1 MNINLTLF
9 GQMLA
14 FFFFVW
20 FCMRLVWPPIVAAM
34 LARQEQIAEG
44 LENAERAKKDLQ
56 LAQKRATDEL
66 KKARVEAGEII
77 EQARKRSTQ
86 MIEEAKRDAR
96 AEGER
101 LKQAATAD
109 VEQEMRR
116 ARETLRAD
124 VAALAIVGAERI
136 LESSVDEQAH
146 AEMLD
151 RLVAGL

>member
-9 GQMLA
+9 GQMIA

-34 LARQEQIAEG
+34 VARQEQIAEG
-44 LENAERAKKDLQ
+44 LETADRAKKDLD

-66 KKARVEAGEII
+66 KKARAEAAEII
-77 EQARKRSTQ
+77 EQARKRSAQ
-86 MIEEAKRDAR
+86 MIEEAQREAR

-109 VEQEMRR
+109 VEQELRR
-116 ARETLRAD
+116 ARETLRTE
-124 VAALAIVGAERI
+124 VSALAVVGAERI
-136 LESSVDEQAH
+136 LERSVDAKSH

-151 RLVAGL
+151 RLVADL

>member
-34 LARQEQIAEG
+34 TARQEQIAEG
-44 LENAERAKKDLQ
+44 LETAERAKTDLN
-56 LAQKRATDEL
+56 LAQKRATDEIR
-66 KKARVEAGEII
+66 KARAEAAEIM
-77 EQARKRSTQ
+77 EQARKRSAQ

-101 LKQAATAD
+101 LKAAATTD
-109 VEQEMRR
+109 VQQEVQR
-116 ARETLRAD
+116 AKESLRKEVATLAM
-124 VAALAIVGAERI
+124 LGAGRI
-136 LESSVDEQAH
+136 LERDVDAAAH
-146 AEMLD
+146 AEMLE
-151 RLVAGL
+151 RLAADL